1 MSTGFLYVLMNPS
14 MPGLVKV
21 GKTTRDPAARVSEL
35 SAATGVPTSFV
46 LLFSQPVADCHAAEA
61 WAHAELERRGHR
73 PSASREFFTA
83 PAHEAVEVVHAAKSI
98 SDQQTTDM
106 TVQEVQ
112 GAPFESKLESAEAL
126 FQEGELYRNGSNDV
140 LINGARAAKQYELA
154 AAMDHAEAA
163 YQAGMIF
170 ATGAG
175 VRRNPVKAVTLHMKA
190 AGLGFWR
197 SHAALA
203 VIFEN
208 AGQIHSATRRWQQ
221 LFEAASIEI
230 PKGSPHQIELDMAV
244 MAEESYCYCKR
255 VAFSDFRAEQRI
267 AEVSVRGEVP
277 PAQLAAY
284 RDGLLAFSE
293 PHEEDL
299 RRISRTTTSSLVHKY
314 LLSQLALAAETTA
327 VDEGILAPRACERP

>member
-35 SAATGVPTSFV
+35 SAATGVPTSFI
-46 LLFSQPVADCHAAEA
+46 LLYSQPVADCHAAEA
-61 WAHAELERRGHR
+61 WAHAELERRGYR
-73 PSASREFFTA
+73 PNASREFFTA

-98 SDQQTTDM
+98 SDQQTTYM
-106 TVQEVQ
+106 AVEVVQ
-112 GAPFESKLESAEAL
+112 GAPVESKLERAEAL

-140 LINGARAAKQYELA
+140 LIDGARAAKLYELA

-163 YQAGMIF
+163 YQAGMLF

-175 VRRNPVKAVTLHMKA
+175 VRRNLLKAVTLHMKA
-190 AGLGFWR
+190 VGLGFWR

-203 VIFEN
+203 VIFESS
-208 AGQIHSATRRWQQ
+208 GQVDSATRRWQQ
-221 LFEAASIEI
+221 LFEVASIEI
-230 PKGSPHQIELDMAV
+230 PKGSPHQIERDMAI

-255 VAFSDFRAEQRI
+255 VAYSDYNAQQTEGKVF
-267 AEVSVRGEVP
+267 VRGEVP

-284 RDGLLAFSE
+284 RDGLLAVSE
-293 PHEEDL
+293 RHEEEWK
-299 RRISRTTTSSLVHKY
+299 RNRYTIPSMIHKY
-314 LLSQLALAAETTA
+314 LLGQLALADAITA
-327 VDEGILAPRACERP
+327 GDEAVLVPPSYNRP

>member
-1 MSTGFLYVLMNPS
+1 MSNGFLYVLMNPS

-21 GKTTRDPAARVSEL
+21 GKTTRDPATRVYEL

-46 LLFSQPVADCHAAEA
+46 LLYSQPVADCHAAEA
-61 WAHAELERRGHR
+61 WVHAELERRGHR
-73 PSASREFFTA
+73 PNASREFFTA
-83 PAHEAVEVVHAAKSI
+83 PAHEAVDVVHAAKSI
-98 SDQQTTDM
+98 SDQQTTHM
-106 TVQEVQ
+106 TVQQVQ
-112 GAPFESKLESAEAL
+112 GAPSQSNLESAEAL

-140 LINGARAAKQYELA
+140 LIDGARAAKLYELA
-154 AAMDHAEAA
+154 AAMDHSEAA
-163 YQAGMIF
+163 YQAGMLF

-203 VIFEN
+203 VIFEST
-208 AGQIHSATRRWQQ
+208 GQVHSATRRWQQ

-230 PKGSPHQIELDMAV
+230 PKGSPHQIERDMAV

-255 VAFSDFRAEQRI
+255 VAYSAFMAQRPQ

-293 PHEEDL
+293 PHEEEW
-299 RRISRTTTSSLVHKY
+299 RRSGRTSSSSLVHKY
-314 LLSQLALAAETTA
+314 LLDQLALADATTA
-327 VDEGILAPRACERP
+327 GDEPVLNPRSCERP